1 MRAAKLDSMRKSLQ
15 AHLLQ
20 RFKKTQQDLIREDR
34 VKFEK
39 EGEVSSRE
47 NREAKYGGTALKI
60 EISEIKAKL
69 AEAHEQLRVY
79 ENNSNQGK
87 ESG

>member
-1 MRAAKLDSMRKSLQ
+1 M
-15 AHLLQ
+15 
-20 RFKKTQQDLIREDR
+20 
-34 VKFEK
+34 
-39 EGEVSSRE
+39 SSRE
-47 NREAKYGGTALKI
+47 NREAKYGETALKI

-69 AEAHEQLRVY
+69 AEAHEKLRVY